1 MSLSRILNDHPPHSP
16 APFSVPPPQP
26 NTLISPRPD
35 RSLSPPFPPREQT
48 PTSRQALS
56 SPALDHPSVRSANL
70 QDVGA
75 WDPDTSDWRH
85 SSRPRNGNTDV
96 QREGSPNSVQEHHY
110 SKNEEPN
117 SANKKRKR
125 AANDDGDYRP
135 PTSRRVSPCASCK
148 TPTFY

>member
-16 APFSVPPPQP
+16 TPFNVPPPQP
-26 NTLISPRPD
+26 NALISPRPD
-35 RSLSPPFPPREQT
+35 RSLSPSLPPRSQT
-48 PTSRQALS
+48 PTS
-56 SPALDHPSVRSANL
+56 ALDHSSVRSGNL
-70 QDVGA
+70 HDVGP

-96 QREGSPNSVQEHHY
+96 QREGSPNSVQDHHY
-110 SKNEEPN
+110 SKSEEPN

-135 PTSRRVSPCASCK
+135 PSSRRVSLCASYK
-148 TPTFY
+148 ILTFY

>member
-1 MSLSRILNDHPPHSP
+1 MSLSRILNDHPSH
-16 APFSVPPPQP
+16 PPVQPSLPLSQVFNVPQP

-35 RSLSPPFPPREQT
+35 RSLSPSFPPRSQT

-56 SPALDHPSVRSANL
+56 SPALDHPSADFTSRPGSH

-75 WDPDTSDWRH
+75 WDPDTGDWRH
-85 SSRPRNGNTDV
+85 SSRPRNGNMDI

-117 SANKKRKR
+117 SVNKKRKR
-125 AANDDGDYRP
+125 TANDDGDYRP
-135 PTSRRVSPCASCK
+135 PSSRRVS
-148 TPTFY
+148 